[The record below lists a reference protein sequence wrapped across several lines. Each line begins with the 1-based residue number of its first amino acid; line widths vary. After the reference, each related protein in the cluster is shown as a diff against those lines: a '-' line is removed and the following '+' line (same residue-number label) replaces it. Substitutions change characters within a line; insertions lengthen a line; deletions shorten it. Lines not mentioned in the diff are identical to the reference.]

1 MIIGLF
7 PDMGNWVH
15 SMGYFRSFRETIS
28 TAFIKKNYILQRV
41 KTKFILKSKKRL
53 YTMYV
58 CSKVY
63 KTMK

>member
-1 MIIGLF
+1 MIIGLL

-15 SMGYFRSFRETIS
+15 SMGYFKSLRETIS
-28 TAFIKKNYILQRV
+28 TAFKKKYILQRA
-41 KTKFILKSKKRL
+41 KTKFILKKQKETV
-53 YTMYV
+53 YYV